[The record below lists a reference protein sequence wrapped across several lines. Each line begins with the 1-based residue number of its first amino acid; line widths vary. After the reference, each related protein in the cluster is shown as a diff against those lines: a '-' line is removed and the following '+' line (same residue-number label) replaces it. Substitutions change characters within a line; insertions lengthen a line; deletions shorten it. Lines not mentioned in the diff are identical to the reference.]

1 MKSSHIISGPLP
13 GLHVEL
19 DSPWMSQGPGR
30 KMFSESCCSSD
41 ETTLEILAAASPGAG
56 RTAEARP
63 QLSWTE
69 AGSRAGAA
77 GQGRDRA
84 GDDVREPAAGQDE
97 PCGEAGGG
105 QEVDHRAH
113 RQATSPLP
121 GGHASLPLVMRNW
134 RGNGLVWKV
143 AGSKFYSLLQRRA
156 NSDSMMDP
164 FLWL

>member
-84 GDDVREPAAGQDE
+84 GDDVREPAAGQRCPAATSVPPVSRSQPEAGSKEPGKAAGQDE

-105 QEVDHRAH
+105 QEVDPRAH

-121 GGHASLPLVMRNW
+121 GGHASLPLVMRN
-134 RGNGLVWKV
+134 
-143 AGSKFYSLLQRRA
+143 
-156 NSDSMMDP
+156 
-164 FLWL
+164 